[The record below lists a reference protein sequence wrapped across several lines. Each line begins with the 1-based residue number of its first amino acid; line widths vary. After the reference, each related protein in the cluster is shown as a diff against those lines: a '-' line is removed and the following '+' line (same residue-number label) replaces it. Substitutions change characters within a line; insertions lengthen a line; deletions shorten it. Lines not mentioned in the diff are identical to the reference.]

1 MVTVKKMVRKQVLQA
16 REHSRES
23 VLEKVKSKSDQ
34 NNLTFNIIYY
44 SDFQNV
50 RNILQQLH
58 NILTPDKERRRFSKV
73 FLL

>member
-1 MVTVKKMVRKQVLQA
+1 MVRKQVLQA

-58 NILTPDKERRRFSKV
+58 NILTPDKERSGFSRV

>member
-1 MVTVKKMVRKQVLQA
+1 MVRKQVLQV

-44 SDFQNV
+44 SVFQNV
-50 RNILQQLH
+50 RNILQ
-58 NILTPDKERRRFSKV
+58 E
-73 FLL
+73 

>member
-1 MVTVKKMVRKQVLQA
+1 MVRKQVLQA

-58 NILTPDKERRRFSKV
+58 NILTPDKERRRFSRV